1 MRSPSTVFLMYHEL
15 ARPGRPTCE
24 DEPGYL
30 RYVVAEEE
38 FRRHLAALKES
49 RVTGVSVG
57 RALDPA
63 NGSDESDD
71 AGTRACITFD
81 DGCETDLLF
90 AAPLLE
96 EFGHGA
102 TFYVVA
108 GFVGRRGYLAPAQVR
123 ELAERGFEVGSHSM
137 THRFLNGLGD
147 EEVRRE
153 LSESKDRLEQW
164 SGRKVEH
171 FSCPGGRWDA
181 RVAKA
186 ARDTG
191 YRTVATSRVGANGRA
206 ADFFRLAR
214 VAVRRGNTEREVVRA
229 ARGEGLLAQRAR
241 AAALDLAKSV
251 LGDAVYHKLHAGLGA
266 RAR

>member
-1 MRSPSTVFLMYHEL
+1 MRPPSTVFLMYHEL
-15 ARPGRPTCE
+15 ARPGRPACE
-24 DEPGYL
+24 DDPGYL
-30 RYVVAEEE
+30 RYVVGEED
-38 FRRHLAALKES
+38 FRRHLSALKAAGV
-49 RVTGVSVG
+49 RGVSVG
-57 RALDPA
+57 RAL
-63 NGSDESDD
+63 GHSGEDD
-71 AGTRACITFD
+71 APRVCLTFD

-96 EFGHGA
+96 GFGWGA

-137 THRFLNGLGD
+137 THRLLTGLGD

-153 LSESKDRLEQW
+153 LSESKERLEQW
-164 SGRKVEH
+164 AGRAVEH
-171 FSCPGGRWDA
+171 FSCPGGRWAA
-181 RVAKA
+181 RVSAA
-186 ARDTG
+186 ARAAG
-191 YRTVATSRVGANGRA
+191 YRSVATSRVGANGRE
-206 ADFFRLAR
+206 ADPFRLAR

-266 RAR
+266 RAK

>member
-1 MRSPSTVFLMYHEL
+1 MYHEL

-24 DEPGYL
+24 DGPGYL

-38 FRRHLAALKES
+38 FRQHLAALKAAG
-49 RVTGVSVG
+49 VAGVSVG
-57 RALDPA
+57 RALDEEA
-63 NGSDESDD
+63 DE
-71 AGTRACITFD
+71 RAARVCVTFD

-96 EFGHGA
+96 EFGGGA

-123 ELAERGFEVGSHSM
+123 ELAGRGFEVGSHSL

-147 EEVRRE
+147 KEVRRE
-153 LSESKDRLEQW
+153 LSESKERLEQW
-164 SGRKVEH
+164 SGRAVEH

-181 RVAKA
+181 RVAAA
-186 ARDTG
+186 AREAG
-191 YRTVATSRVGANGRA
+191 YRTVATSRVGANGPGS
-206 ADFFRLAR
+206 DLFRLAR
-214 VAVRRGNTEREVVRA
+214 VAVRRGADEREVVRA

-241 AAALDLAKSV
+241 AAALDFAKSV
-251 LGDAVYHKLHAGLGA
+251 LGDAVYHKLHSGLGA

>member
-1 MRSPSTVFLMYHEL
+1 MRAPSTTFLMYHEL
-15 ARPGRPTCE
+15 ARPGRQTCE

-30 RYVVAEEE
+30 RYVVGEDD
-38 FRRHLAALKES
+38 FRRHLSALKEAGLE
-49 RVTGVSVG
+49 GVSVG
-57 RALDPA
+57 RAPGSA
-63 NGSDESDD
+63 NDSVEG
-71 AGTRACITFD
+71 ARVCITFD

-96 EFGHGA
+96 EFGCGA

-123 ELAERGFEVGSHSM
+123 ELAERGFEVGSHSL
-137 THRFLNGLGD
+137 THSFLTGLSD

-153 LSESKDRLEQW
+153 LSESKDKLEQW

-181 RVAKA
+181 RVPAA
-186 ARDTG
+186 AREAG
-191 YRTVATSRVGANGRA
+191 YRTVATSRVGANGPT
-206 ADFFRLAR
+206 ADPFRLAR

-229 ARGEGLLAQRAR
+229 ARGEGLLARRAR
-241 AAALDLAKSV
+241 AAALDFAKSL
-251 LGDAVYHKLHAGLGA
+251 LGDAFYHKLHAGLGA

>member
-1 MRSPSTVFLMYHEL
+1 MYHEL

-30 RYVVAEEE
+30 RYVVAEED
-38 FRRHLAALKES
+38 FRRHLSALKAAG
-49 RVTGVSVG
+49 VPGVSVG
-57 RALDPA
+57 RALDPV
-63 NGSDESDD
+63 NGSGEGTGAD
-71 AGTRACITFD
+71 AAPRVCLTFD
-81 DGCETDLLF
+81 DGCETDLIA
-90 AAPLLE
+90 AAPVLE
-96 EFGHGA
+96 EFGCGA

-137 THRFLNGLGD
+137 THRFLTGLGD
-147 EEVRRE
+147 DEVRRE
-153 LSESKDRLEQW
+153 LAESKERLEQW
-164 SGRKVEH
+164 SGRAVEH

-181 RVAKA
+181 RVAAA
-186 ARDTG
+186 AREAG
-191 YRTVATSRVGANGRA
+191 YRSAATSRVGANGRG
-206 ADFFRLAR
+206 ADPFRLAR
-214 VAVRRGNTEREVVRA
+214 VAVRRGTGEREVVRA
-229 ARGEGLLAQRAR
+229 ARGEGLLARRAR